1 MKEHPQ
7 ETGHHRMSTGRVL
20 LSTVV
25 LLGIAVGGYLV
36 LYGLPEAFSRPREPA
51 AEASA
56 APQSIQAPAAPAV
69 SVETGR
75 ARRGDLVM
83 RITATGTAEAT
94 RQLQVQSAVAGTII
108 ELPIGEGAVVSA
120 ADLLAALDDTEL
132 RLKVQ
137 IQRESL
143 VAAMAKFAE
152 KRAFMELAAADSPV
166 ARELAAAQQAVI
178 GGVMSPQH
186 FRSLIDDPRFDALF
200 ETITRDE
207 VMAAQDG
214 LLTRRANYAMAELE
228 LGRARTLAPFG
239 GQIAELQVV
248 VGQRVGAGTKLLT
261 LVDAH
266 PIRVRIAVLES
277 EAGLVRVGRRA
288 EVIFAAFPTETFVG
302 QVEAINP
309 LVDPETK
316 ILEVTLSLPNPELRL
331 RPGMFAQI
339 TLDTEIFSD
348 RLLVPHAAVQLRDDR
363 PMLFVVRNDRAQW
376 VYIRR
381 GLENTDWVEVLEGV
395 QPGDEVVTS
404 GHYSLAHDA
413 VVRVVATEEAEEG
426 RRP

>member
-7 ETGHHRMSTGRVL
+7 ETGHHQMSTGRVL

-25 LLGIAVGGYLV
+25 LLGIAVGGYLAS
-36 LYGLPEAFSRPREPA
+36 YGLPEAFSRPQELA
-51 AEASA
+51 EEASDP
-56 APQSIQAPAAPAV
+56 PQNIQAPSAPAV
-69 SVETGR
+69 PVETGH
-75 ARRGDLVM
+75 ARRRDLVM

-94 RQLQVQSAVAGTII
+94 RQLQVQSGVAGTIVQ
-108 ELPIGEGAVVSA
+108 LPIGEGDVVSA
-120 ADLLAALDDTEL
+120 ADLLAAIDDVEL

-152 KRAFMELAAADSPV
+152 KRAFMELAAQDTPV
-166 ARELAAAQQAVI
+166 ARELAAAQQEVI
-178 GGVMSPQH
+178 SGVMSPQQ

-207 VMAAQDG
+207 VMASQDG

-228 LGRARTLAPFG
+228 MERARTLAPFG

-261 LVDAH
+261 LVDAD

-288 EVIFAAFPTETFVG
+288 EVIFAAYPTEPFVG

-316 ILEVTLSLPNPELRL
+316 ILQVIVSLPNPELRL

-339 TLDTEIFSD
+339 TLDTDIFSD

-363 PMLFVVRNDRAQW
+363 PMLFVVRDDRAQW
-376 VYIRR
+376 VYIRK
-381 GLENTDWVEVLEGV
+381 GLENADWVEVLEGV

-413 VVRVVATEEAEEG
+413 VVRVVATEEAKEG
-426 RRP
+426 RTP